1 MVTWRQISLNKPVMA
16 EKTVIENSIVN
27 VALGARAYDIVIGDD
42 VLAQAGDYIGPVLA
56 DGGKVAV
63 VTDETVAK
71 LHLATLL
78 TALDA
83 VGIAHAEI
91 VVPSGEASKSF
102 GHLEQLIDDLL
113 QAKVERGDAVI
124 ALGGGVVG
132 DLSGFAAA
140 VLRRGVDVIQ
150 APTTLLSQVDSSVG
164 GKTAINTR
172 FGKNL
177 VGVFHQPRLVLADI
191 SVLDSLA
198 AREVRA
204 GYAEA
209 VKYGLIDDAELFA
222 WYEQNGQA
230 LLDGDRQLRTQAV
243 VASCRAK
250 ARIVAADE
258 REHAGRALLNLGHT
272 FGHALEAEMGFGD
285 GLLHGE
291 AISIGMRMA
300 FDLSARLGL
309 CPQAEADRLRHHLVE
324 CSMPTTLKDVPGA
337 AQAGKWDGERLLD
350 HMRQDKKV
358 VGGDLTFI
366 LAHGIG
372 QSFITRDVEEDAVL
386 AALRDEVAAA

>member
-1 MVTWRQISLNKPVMA
+1 MMTSVQISLNNPVM
-16 EKTVIENSIVN
+16 TENSIVN

-42 VLAQAGDYIGPVLA
+42 VLAQAGEHVAPLLG

-71 LHLATLL
+71 LHMATLL

-83 VGIAHAEI
+83 AEIAHVEI
-91 VVPSGEASKSF
+91 VLPSGEASKSF
-102 GHLEQLIDDLL
+102 HHLEQLIDQLL
-113 QAKVERGDAVI
+113 EAKIERGDAVI

-132 DLSGFAAA
+132 DLAGFAGA

-150 APTTLLSQVDSSVG
+150 APTTLLAQVDSSVG

-172 FGKNL
+172 LGKNL

-191 SVLDSLA
+191 ATLDTLP

-222 WYEQNGQA
+222 WYEDNGQA
-230 LLDGDRQLRTQAV
+230 LLAGDRHLRRQAV

-258 REHAGRALLNLGHT
+258 REHADRALLNLGHT

-291 AISIGMRMA
+291 GISIGLRMA

-309 CPQAEADRLRHHLVE
+309 CPQADAERLRRHLVE
-324 CSMPTTLKDVPGA
+324 CAMPTTLKDAPGA
-337 AQAGKWDGERLLD
+337 AQAGTWQAQRLLD

-366 LAHGIG
+366 LARGIG
-372 QSFITRDVEEDAVL
+372 QSFITRDIEEDAVL
-386 AALRDEVAAA
+386 AALQDEVAEA